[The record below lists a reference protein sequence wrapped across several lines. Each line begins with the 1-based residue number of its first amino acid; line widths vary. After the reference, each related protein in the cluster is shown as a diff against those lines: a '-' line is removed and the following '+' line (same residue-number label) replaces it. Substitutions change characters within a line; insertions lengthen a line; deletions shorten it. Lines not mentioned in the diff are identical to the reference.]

1 MKTNHLLPSRKS
13 PSKRRNNLIG
23 ILFVLP
29 MMFGTFAF
37 YYFPMIQA
45 FIFSFQRTSGF
56 VAERTWVGLFNYRWV
71 LTDPQFW
78 SAVNNTLYM
87 GVLSIILNISVPFI
101 LASFLHSIKFGKNF
115 FRSLFFVPNVVSV
128 VASAILF
135 SFVFHISREG
145 LLNSLLSFVGIGP
158 FGWFSDPSLSR
169 LSVVLM
175 GLWRGFGYNIIIF
188 YAALQSVPTE
198 LYEAASVD
206 GVSAVKRWWYIT
218 LPLMRPIIMVVVVME
233 LIGSMRRFGDVFVI
247 GGVDGAPGGSLQ
259 TVVVYIYRYAF
270 LSNQVGIGSAA
281 SFILF
286 FIIFILTLL
295 NFRFVN
301 KPIDD

>member
-1 MKTNHLLPSRKS
+1 
-13 PSKRRNNLIG
+13 
-23 ILFVLP
+23 
-29 MMFGTFAF
+29 
-37 YYFPMIQA
+37 
-45 FIFSFQRTSGF
+45 
-56 VAERTWVGLFNYRWV
+56 
-71 LTDPQFW
+71 
-78 SAVNNTLYM
+78 
-87 GVLSIILNISVPFI
+87 
-101 LASFLHSIKFGKNF
+101 
-115 FRSLFFVPNVVSV
+115 
-128 VASAILF
+128 
-135 SFVFHISREG
+135 
-145 LLNSLLSFVGIGP
+145 
-158 FGWFSDPSLSR
+158 
-169 LSVVLM
+169 M